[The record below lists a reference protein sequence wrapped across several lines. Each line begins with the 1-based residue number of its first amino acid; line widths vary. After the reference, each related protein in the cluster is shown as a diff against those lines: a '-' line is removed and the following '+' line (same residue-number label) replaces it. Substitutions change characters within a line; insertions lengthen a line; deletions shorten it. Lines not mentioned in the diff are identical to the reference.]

1 MQITQS
7 TLQTTI
13 DFIIAHITVEPTPS
27 AADYL
32 TKTSELRAVAD
43 SFVPAVS
50 FRYFTYISARGL
62 ELTSRK
68 LHSLLQGLAGL
79 RRLLKVDKE
88 MEVLF
93 T

>member
-1 MQITQS
+1 MH
-7 TLQTTI
+7 QTTI
-13 DFIIAHITVEPTPS
+13 DFIIAHITADPAPS

-50 FRYFTYISARGL
+50 FRYFTYISARGP

-68 LHSLLQGLAGL
+68 LHYLVGLAGL
-79 RRLLKVDKE
+79 RRLLEVDKE